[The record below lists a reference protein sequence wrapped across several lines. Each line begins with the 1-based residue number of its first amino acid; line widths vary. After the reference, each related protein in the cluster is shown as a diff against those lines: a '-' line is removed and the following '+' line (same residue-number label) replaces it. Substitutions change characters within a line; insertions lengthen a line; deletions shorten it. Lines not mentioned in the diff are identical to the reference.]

1 MTQRTLFPTRSCAAV
16 PSVGVLVVFVGS
28 PGARPGSVQD
38 AGPTQE
44 TWYVYRIAGKD
55 LGDACG
61 ESISRG
67 GTGSQDDR

>member
-16 PSVGVLVVFVGS
+16 PSVGVLVVFVGLAWCAAS
-28 PGARPGSVQD
+28 ARAQD

-55 LGDACG
+55 LGHVRRVDQP
-61 ESISRG
+61 RRD
-67 GTGSQDDR
+67 GSQDDR